1 MKITRRQLRQIIKEE
16 TGIGP
21 SKINENILA
30 LMKALE
36 QEQER
41 ERFQTSEMPDY
52 PESDLEAPYQVT
64 QQEFEDDNQKEI
76 KMLTDTMRP
85 LALNFANRA
94 LAGLAEMGLVDAIS
108 KSELAEIYDEMSYD
122 LASAT
127 LYKAVMGKDARKIQ
141 DVLDGAKKLASGGTL
156 FDDLL
161 DELQMA
167 MTSDSETGEPIIDRD
182 AMKAAAQAF
191 KDAVM
196 GMGL

>member
-167 MTSDSETGEPIIDRD
+167 MTSDS
-182 AMKAAAQAF
+182 
-191 KDAVM
+191 
-196 GMGL
+196 

>member
-76 KMLTDTMRP
+76 KMLADTMRP

-94 LAGLAEMGLVDAIS
+94 LAGLAEMGLVNAIS

-122 LASAT
+122 LASTT